1 MSKRM
6 HGVLN
11 KFSLEQKESKRN
23 QLLQREKGKPIET
36 YGNGTMGYKIT
47 NGANAGKIVA
57 AAKPKANATT

>member
-47 NGANAGKIVA
+47 KLEWTVGF
-57 AAKPKANATT
+57 